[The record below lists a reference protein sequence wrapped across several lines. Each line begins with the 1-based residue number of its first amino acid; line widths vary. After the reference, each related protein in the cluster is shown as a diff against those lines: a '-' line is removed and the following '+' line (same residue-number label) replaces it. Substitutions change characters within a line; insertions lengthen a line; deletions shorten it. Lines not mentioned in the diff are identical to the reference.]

1 MLSLLLGAVGDFG
14 GVLRNGTLHRE
25 RGRERERGGKGGK
38 ECVSCTQ
45 QLWSSPHV

>member
-25 RGRERERGGKGGK
+25 RGRERERGEGG
-38 ECVSCTQ
+38 
-45 QLWSSPHV
+45 

>member
-1 MLSLLLGAVGDFG
+1 VLSLLLGAMGDFG

-25 RGRERERGGKGGK
+25 RRREREGKGGK